1 MPPRSR
7 SSALSRTSLSL
18 IALAEALSQSGSQLE
33 DRWWQ
38 QQLGEALDKA
48 LGARQGHTVET
59 ALDHLLDQRSP
70 AYELLVE
77 QAEACSESLT
87 FTHQDQA
94 YEALLISAPL
104 LAWTRYQ
111 LPAGQLSP
119 QHQQQ
124 LGDLMRTAVLTPDVR
139 LQLLPELIRFD
150 QLPQSFRETRSWVQA
165 MAQHA
170 LGARR
175 DLPVVRT
182 ADTPEDLL
190 ADAYFLMGVA
200 IVPKGQALFQWQSAP
215 PDQLPNRESVTALWA
230 EGCARITEPL
240 FTGCLTEYLPPEAFY
255 TSTRQADQGIRPL
268 TLKAAI
274 TWLQT
279 AAHIPGADLRAAIV
293 ACGEQAIEEYRIG
306 FCTRQNNDVIYG
318 CVWPSLSREESIP
331 DQGADDQVDTWD
343 TLAAL
348 LRESGIQDVR
358 RLPGLQAMEF
368 CEDCGTPYFPNMLG
382 EMQHPELP
390 EEIDPEPVQFH

>member
-38 QQLGEALDKA
+38 QQLGLALDKA
-48 LGARQGHTVET
+48 LGARQGHTVES

-70 AYELLVE
+70 AYEILVE
-77 QAEACSESLT
+77 QAEARSESLA

-111 LPAGQLSP
+111 LPGGQLSP
-119 QHQQQ
+119 QYQEQ
-124 LGDLMRTAVLTPDVR
+124 LGDLMRTAVLMPDVR
-139 LQLLPELIRFD
+139 LQLLPDLIRFD
-150 QLPQSFRETRSWVQA
+150 QLPQSFRETRNWVQA

-170 LGARR
+170 LGGRR
-175 DLPVVRT
+175 DLPTVRA

-200 IVPKGQALFQWQSAP
+200 IVPQGQALFQWQTAQAGS
-215 PDQLPNRESVTALWA
+215 LPSRASIAALWA
-230 EGCARITEPL
+230 EGCTRITEPL
-240 FTGCLTEYLPPEAFY
+240 FTGCLTEHLPPEAFY
-255 TSTRQADQGIRPL
+255 TSTRQADQSIRPL

-279 AAHIPGADLRAAIV
+279 AAHIPGSDLRAAIV

-306 FCTRQNNDVIYG
+306 FCTRQNNEVIYG
-318 CVWPSLSREESIP
+318 CVWPSLSREESVP
-331 DQGADDQVDTWD
+331 DQNTDDQIDTWD

-348 LRESGIQDVR
+348 LRELGIQDVR